1 MDMNKNSLFKDG
13 DILINKY
20 KKEYIVYKEK
30 DSSLYINFY
39 IYLDRKLWKNI
50 DSVRSE
56 FRSVNSFRLATEQEI
71 KYFHE
76 RLHHMYLDWDSN
88 KKQLIE
94 WYIPKENKVYY
105 TIKINKGKFKIYSR
119 VNINNNIDKQLIKFH
134 NCFDTYENAE
144 KVLNKI
150 NKILCIQ

>member
-1 MDMNKNSLFKDG
+1 M
-13 DILINKY
+13 
-20 KKEYIVYKEK
+20 
-30 DSSLYINFY
+30 
-39 IYLDRKLWKNI
+39 
-50 DSVRSE
+50 
-56 FRSVNSFRLATEQEI
+56 
-71 KYFHE
+71 H
-76 RLHHMYLDWDSN
+76 LDWDSN

-119 VNINNNIDKQLIKFH
+119 VNIKSNIDKQLIKSH

>member
-1 MDMNKNSLFKDG
+1 MDMNQNSLFKDG

-30 DSSLYINFY
+30 DSSLYMNFY

-56 FRSVNSFRLATEQEI
+56 FRLVDSFRLATEQEI
-71 KYFHE
+71 KYFQE
-76 RLHHMYLDWDSN
+76 RLHYMHLDWDSN

-94 WYIPKENKVYY
+94 WYIPKEDKVYY

-119 VNINNNIDKQLIKFH
+119 VNIKSNIDKQLIKSH

-150 NKILCIQ
+150 NKILCI

>member
-39 IYLDRKLWKNI
+39 IYLDRKLWKSI

-56 FRSVNSFRLATEQEI
+56 FRLVNSFRLAT
-71 KYFHE
+71 
-76 RLHHMYLDWDSN
+76 
-88 KKQLIE
+88 
-94 WYIPKENKVYY
+94 
-105 TIKINKGKFKIYSR
+105 G
-119 VNINNNIDKQLIKFH
+119 
-134 NCFDTYENAE
+134 
-144 KVLNKI
+144 
-150 NKILCIQ
+150 